1 MTDRPVISC
10 CPNYRTAIDS
20 AVSDCSVPDSFAAAV
35 GWLNLHDSAFPAGR
49 LVHSNGIESWLRA
62 FPDAGP
68 DQIVELVVDYVA
80 TSVATLD
87 AVVGVHAWA
96 SDDLAMLTGLDRELL
111 SYKTSENARDASLKP
126 GRQLADTAARVGMIC
141 GVPDCAR
148 ADYLRAVSSANA
160 PGNLA
165 VVEAVVQAGLGID
178 RRIATLGTLR
188 SSMASAFSACVRL
201 GRLGS
206 LGAQR
211 ALVAATPALV
221 DLAADVERAP
231 LDALSSSS
239 FALELFGMRHAQM
252 SPRLFAS

>member
-1 MTDRPVISC
+1 MGDRPAVSC
-10 CPNYRTAIDS
+10 CANGRTAIDS
-20 AVSDCSVPDSFAAAV
+20 SAAIV

-68 DQIVELVVDYVA
+68 DRIVELVVDYVA

-96 SDDLAMLTGLDRELL
+96 SDDLEVLRALDRELL

-126 GRQLADTAARVGMIC
+126 GRQLADTAGRVGMNC
-141 GVPDCAR
+141 EVPDCAR
-148 ADYLRAVSSANA
+148 ADYLRAVSSARA

-165 VVEAVVQAGLGID
+165 VVEAVVQAGLGVD
-178 RRIATLGTLR
+178 RRTATLGTLR
-188 SSMASAFSACVRL
+188 SSMASALSACVRL

-221 DLAADVERAP
+221 DLAADVERTP
-231 LDALSSSS
+231 LDALSSTS
-239 FALELFGMRHAQM
+239 FALELFGMRHAQI